1 MGNKDRYY
9 IVALSI
15 FTLFLGGCVPMQ
27 QAKSPTFK
35 PTIKSTDKS
44 MLGGL
49 QQYMAALEQQGE
61 KGDIAAQ
68 RQLGAMFSASGNS
81 EQADRWLR
89 LSAES
94 GDADAQAKL
103 GDIYTAS
110 SQYDEALNWY
120 TKSASQGNAK
130 AQSQVAN
137 FYLKGWGTDIN
148 LEQSVYWDNLAAG
161 QGIASSQNN

>member
-15 FTLFLGGCVPMQ
+15 FTLLLGGCVPVQ

-120 TKSASQGNAK
+120 TNRPVREMPRLKVRLPIFISK
-130 AQSQVAN
+130 AGEPI
-137 FYLKGWGTDIN
+137 LIW
-148 LEQSVYWDNLAAG
+148 
-161 QGIASSQNN
+161 SSQYIGIIWPQGRV